1 MSAAPSFMQAL
12 AELGRQFIEDPPDRR
27 ILCIEVG
34 LEATRNPKIGEMQQ
48 NIETF
53 IRASFRS
60 LFSQLQAHGQ
70 IAPVYDLDTVVE
82 AFMTIAD
89 GMLWRRAVDPTF
101 KADIVLPPLLD
112 AVGALLR
119 PVPQEAG
126 T

>member
-1 MSAAPSFMQAL
+1 
-12 AELGRQFIEDPPDRR
+12 
-27 ILCIEVG
+27 